1 MPEDSTALL
10 RGNLDEVPGDRA
22 VSLSRAQIA
31 DIIRAFTSED
41 WRRLEKAANYYAD
54 DHIAWQDLLQSAL
67 WRAMDEEKADRNCPA
82 DVNVVTFL
90 IGIMRSIGSAE
101 WAKRQRRPIQ
111 IGIVNHRR
119 PDQKA
124 ADLPDPAMNAEDFMV
139 RQQAARKVYDHVISL
154 FDDDPQA
161 LAILLGAAE
170 GLKGEK
176 LRARTGVDETTYNNK
191 RRLIRRRIDA
201 AYPKGWRE

>member
-10 RGNLDEVPGDRA
+10 SHTGDAVPADSTA
-22 VSLSRAQIA
+22 LLSRAQIA
-31 DIIRAFTSED
+31 NIIRAFTPED
-41 WRRLEKAANYYAD
+41 WKRLEKAANYYSG
-54 DHIAWQDLLQSAL
+54 DHIAWQDLLQSAI
-67 WRAMDEEKADRNCPA
+67 WRAVDEEEADRNCPA
-82 DVNVVTFL
+82 AVNVVTFL
-90 IGIMRSIGSAE
+90 IGIMRSIGSGE

-111 IGIVNHRR
+111 IGIVNHGRR
-119 PDQKA
+119 DQKA
-124 ADLPDPAMNAEDFMV
+124 ADPPDPAMNAEDFMI

-161 LAILLGAAE
+161 LAILLSAAE
-170 GLKGEK
+170 GLNGEK
-176 LRARTGVDETTYNNK
+176 LRARTGLDETTYNNK